1 MGNGESL
8 AKWVE
13 GEDDHSPSSSMKVY
27 NEWSHTS
34 TSSVFLHGM
43 QGQLNL
49 FYSSPWLGV
58 SCNMQ
63 QKYETYATAY
73 GVMEEIPFNMN
84 QSVNVNL
91 LWKLKYIRHKMWLIP
106 FNKHTLKYGE

>member
-1 MGNGESL
+1 
-8 AKWVE
+8 
-13 GEDDHSPSSSMKVY
+13 
-27 NEWSHTS
+27 
-34 TSSVFLHGM
+34 
-43 QGQLNL
+43 
-49 FYSSPWLGV
+49 
-58 SCNMQ
+58 MQ